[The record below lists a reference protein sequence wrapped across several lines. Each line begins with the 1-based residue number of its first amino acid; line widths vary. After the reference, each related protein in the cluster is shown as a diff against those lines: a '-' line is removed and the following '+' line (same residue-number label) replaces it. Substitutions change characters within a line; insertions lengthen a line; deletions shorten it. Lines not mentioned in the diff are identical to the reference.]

1 MPITRIKN
9 NQVTDAS
16 AGNLYLGIN
25 AAVKLQDYSITAGKI
40 SNSLVYGSD
49 LTVTGNL
56 TVNGQTT
63 TIDTVSVV
71 IEDPILY
78 LAANQTGAPS
88 LDIGFIGERG
98 TSQNIAF
105 VWDESLGEFVTVY
118 TNDTTTNTT
127 VTIASYASFRTLD
140 AAVTGNLTVTGTA
153 GITGNISLGN
163 VSATGLINATGNI
176 TGGNL
181 VSNAMVSAATTVNAT
196 GNITGGNLVSNAA
209 VSAATTISATGN
221 ITGGNLIS
229 NAAVVATGLIS
240 SGTTISA
247 TGNITGGNLISNAAI
262 SAATTID
269 ATGNITGGNLTTVG
283 TANIGTLEVTGTTSL
298 TGNIISALNVTGNL
312 AGGNISTPG
321 NITAVGNVQAGN
333 LISSGAVIGNVQ
345 ITGNLVLGNLSV
357 TGVINTTGNITGGN
371 LVSNA
376 AISATTTVNA
386 TGNITGGNLVSN
398 AAVSATTT
406 VDATGNITGG
416 NLVSNAAV
424 VASGLISSGTTI
436 SATGNITG
444 GNLISNALISGATLT
459 TTGNALIGGNL
470 IVQGNLTYINIDD
483 LRVEDPVIIMGTGP
497 NGAPLTTDDG
507 MDRGIYMEYYKSG
520 LGNASVFWDNSTG
533 NLVAATSVNFSGN
546 NIINV
551 LQYGTFQTG
560 NLYATGNITATAN
573 ISGNF
578 VAPGSNTQV
587 MYNNNGLIAGDS
599 GMTYDAT
606 TDALTVT
613 GTTSVGNL
621 STIGT
626 VSATGNVTGGNLVSN
641 ANISAAT
648 AIFATGNITGGNL
661 VSNASISAATTVSAT
676 GNITGGNLVSNSAV
690 TTVTLTA
697 TGNANVGNLGTAG
710 LIVATGNIT
719 GGNLSAGAGTITTT
733 GNVNAGNVN
742 VTNGVYSSTGYFTG
756 NVDILGTLTAT
767 SNVIANTSG
776 IFYGNA
782 VTGNAAIFGGV
793 PGFTTLGSNVVIQ
806 FAGNA
811 NSYSQVN
818 FENINGGNAASTDYV
833 ATANNG
839 DDGTF
844 FINMGITSNTH
855 VGIHDQFF
863 TEHAT
868 NNTGYVYVV
877 ASDETG
883 PGSSGIGN
891 LLLGSTNG
899 NVITWV
905 GNTGAANVRT
915 IASTD
920 GFDVTNGNLYV
931 TNITS
936 RDGRITVNNGDGDI
950 DFAVDGDT
958 TANVLYVDAGAGTIS
973 FGSSTQTVNA
983 GVAMNYTNSFLAP
996 VGNSAQRPAVG
1007 VAGMVRYNSTTSSL
1021 EFYDSTQWQSTGTT
1035 FTVVQSQTFNGDGSQ
1050 VAFTINA
1057 GYTTASCIVSINGIL
1072 QVPVTAYA
1080 VAGTTLTFTEA
1091 PAVGDLIE
1099 VREIVTT
1106 TSVKGITNANG
1117 SAVIEVTD
1125 TTNYIQTT
1133 GNILPAGNLLY
1144 DLGSPT
1150 NQWNELY
1157 LSGNSIYM
1165 GGVILKASGGNLK
1178 VRNFDDTAD
1187 AGVEGTFYATSTTSG
1202 NLQIGLNHIE
1212 ATNVNGNIELRPNG
1226 TGVAY
1231 VSTRLQIA
1239 NIQVVDAGA
1248 NTVVFYRADGT
1259 TPATISNQNIDS
1271 TQIASGTSS
1280 MAVISSGGNI
1290 RANVGGATIATFWS
1304 GGINNGQANGVG
1316 NIGTSTSYFNTAF
1329 VKATS
1334 AQYADLAEMYE
1345 ADAAYEP
1352 GTVLCFGGAKEVT
1365 VCDIEDCT
1373 RVAGVV
1379 STNPSYLMNSGQT
1392 GAHVAAV
1399 ALQGRVP
1406 TKVTGQIRKGDLIV
1420 SAGDGRG
1427 CANNEARAGTIIG
1440 KALADFDGQDGVIE
1454 VVVGRV

>member
-25 AAVKLQDYSITAGKI
+25 AAVKLQDYSVTAGKI
-40 SNSLVYGSD
+40 ANSLVYGSD

-78 LAANQTGAPS
+78 LAANQTGSPS

-127 VTIASYASFRTLD
+127 VTIASYASFRTLN
-140 AAVTGNLTVTGTA
+140 AAVTGNLTVTGTTSL
-153 GITGNISLGN
+153 TGNISLGN

-181 VSNAMVSAATTVNAT
+181 VSNAMVSAATTINATGNINGGNLVSNAAISAATTINAT

-209 VSAATTISATGN
+209 ITAATTINATGNITGGNLTTAGTANIGTLAVTGTTSLTGNVTSALNVTGNIAGGNIATNGQVTAVGNITGGNIIANGAVLGNIQVSGNINVTNVVATGFGSFGTTVSATGN

-229 NAAVVATGLIS
+229 NAA
-240 SGTTISA
+240 
-247 TGNITGGNLISNAAI
+247 
-262 SAATTID
+262 
-269 ATGNITGGNLTTVG
+269 
-283 TANIGTLEVTGTTSL
+283 
-298 TGNIISALNVTGNL
+298 
-312 AGGNISTPG
+312 
-321 NITAVGNVQAGN
+321 
-333 LISSGAVIGNVQ
+333 
-345 ITGNLVLGNLSV
+345 
-357 TGVINTTGNITGGN
+357 
-371 LVSNA
+371 
-376 AISATTTVNA
+376 
-386 TGNITGGNLVSN
+386 
-398 AAVSATTT
+398 
-406 VDATGNITGG
+406 
-416 NLVSNAAV
+416 
-424 VASGLISSGTTI
+424 
-436 SATGNITG
+436 
-444 GNLISNALISGATLT
+444 ISGATLT

-520 LGNASVFWDNSTG
+520 ALGNASVFWDNSTG
-533 NLVAATSVNFSGN
+533 NLVAATGVNFTGN

-551 LQYGTFQTG
+551 LQYGSFQTG

-573 ISGNF
+573 IAGNF

-587 MYNNNGLIAGDS
+587 MYNNNGLIAGDA
-599 GMTYDAT
+599 GMTYNAS
-606 TDALTVT
+606 TDALTV
-613 GTTSVGNL
+613 VGN
-621 STIGT
+621 
-626 VSATGNVTGGNLVSN
+626 
-641 ANISAAT
+641 IS
-648 AIFATGNITGGNL
+648 
-661 VSNASISAATTVSAT
+661 
-676 GNITGGNLVSNSAV
+676 
-690 TTVTLTA
+690 
-697 TGNANVGNLGTAG
+697 
-710 LIVATGNIT
+710 

-742 VTNGVYSSTGYFTG
+742 VTNRLGATTGYFTG

-776 IFYGNA
+776 IFFGNS

-844 FINMGITSNTH
+844 FINMGITSNNHT
-855 VGIHDQFF
+855 GIHDNFF

-899 NVITWV
+899 NVLTWV

-915 IASTD
+915 VASTQ
-920 GFDVTNGNLYV
+920 GFDIVNGNLYV
-931 TNITS
+931 TSIDS
-936 RDGRITVNNGDGDI
+936 RSGRITVNASDADV

-958 TANVLYVDAGAGTIS
+958 TANLLYVDAGTGTTS
-973 FGSSTQTVNA
+973 FGNSTQTTGA
-983 GVAMNYTNSFLAP
+983 GVAFNYTNSILAP
-996 VGNSAQRPAVG
+996 VGNTAQRPGTG
-1007 VAGMVRYNSTTSSL
+1007 VAGMVRFNTTTSSL
-1021 EFYDSTQWQSTGTT
+1021 EFYDSTQWVSTGTI

-1050 VAFTINA
+1050 VNFTINS
-1057 GYTTASCIVSINGIL
+1057 GYTTVSCLVSINGIL

-1080 VAGTTLTFTEA
+1080 VSGTTLTFTEA
-1091 PAVGDLIE
+1091 PAIGDLIE
-1099 VREIVTT
+1099 VRQITT
-1106 TSVKGITNANG
+1106 TVAVKGITNANG
-1117 SAVIEVTD
+1117 SAVVEVTD
-1125 TTNYIQTT
+1125 TTDYVAIT
-1133 GNILPAGNLLY
+1133 GNVLPSGNVLY
-1144 DLGSPT
+1144 NLGSPT
-1150 NQWNELY
+1150 NQWNELFI
-1157 LSGNSIYM
+1157 SGNSIYI
-1165 GGVILKASGGNLK
+1165 GDVILKASAGNLK

-1187 AGVEGTFYATSTTSG
+1187 AGVEGTFISTSTTSG
-1202 NLQIGLNHIE
+1202 NLQIGFNHIE
-1212 ATNVNGNIELRPNG
+1212 ATNLNGNIELRPNG
-1226 TGVAY
+1226 TGKV
-1231 VSTRLQIA
+1231 VVGTSPVTRLQVA
-1239 NIQVVDAGA
+1239 NIQIADAGS

-1280 MAVISSGGNI
+1280 MAVIASGGNI

-1316 NIGTSTSYFNTAF
+1316 NIGTATSYFNTVFA
-1329 VKATS
+1329 KATS
-1334 AQYADLAEMYE
+1334 AQYADLAENYE
-1345 ADAAYEP
+1345 ADATYEP
-1352 GTVLCFGGAKEVT
+1352 GTVVCFGGAKEVT
-1365 VCDIEDCT
+1365 VCDAADST
-1373 RVAGVV
+1373 RVAGVI
-1379 STNPSYLMNSGQT
+1379 STNPSYLMNSGQA
-1392 GAHVAAV
+1392 GEHVAAV

-1406 TKVTGQIRKGDLIV
+1406 CKVTGQIRKGDLIV

-1427 CANNEARAGTIIG
+1427 RANNDARTGTIIG

>member
-9 NQVTDAS
+9 NQVTDSS

-25 AAVKLQDYSITAGKI
+25 AAAKLQDYSITSGKI
-40 SNSLVYGSD
+40 ANSLVYGSD

-105 VWDESLGEFVTVY
+105 VWDESAGEFVTVF

-127 VTIASYASFRTLD
+127 VTIASYASFKTLD
-140 AAVTGNLTVTGTA
+140 AAVTGNLAVTGTTSL
-153 GITGNISLGN
+153 TGNISLANISASGQINATGN
-163 VSATGLINATGNI
+163 ISGGNLISNAAISAATTLSVTGNATLGNISTAGLINATGNI
-176 TGGNL
+176 SGGNL
-181 VSNAMVSAATTVNAT
+181 ISNAAISAATTLSVTGNANVGNLGTAGQITAT
-196 GNITGGNLVSNAA
+196 GNITGGNVIANGGVFGNVDISGDIDVANITATGFVS
-209 VSAATTISATGN
+209 VGTTVSATGN

-229 NAAVVATGLIS
+229 NAA
-240 SGTTISA
+240 
-247 TGNITGGNLISNAAI
+247 
-262 SAATTID
+262 
-269 ATGNITGGNLTTVG
+269 
-283 TANIGTLEVTGTTSL
+283 
-298 TGNIISALNVTGNL
+298 
-312 AGGNISTPG
+312 
-321 NITAVGNVQAGN
+321 
-333 LISSGAVIGNVQ
+333 
-345 ITGNLVLGNLSV
+345 
-357 TGVINTTGNITGGN
+357 
-371 LVSNA
+371 
-376 AISATTTVNA
+376 
-386 TGNITGGNLVSN
+386 
-398 AAVSATTT
+398 
-406 VDATGNITGG
+406 
-416 NLVSNAAV
+416 
-424 VASGLISSGTTI
+424 
-436 SATGNITG
+436 
-444 GNLISNALISGATLT
+444 ISGATLT

-507 MDRGIYMEYYKSG
+507 MDRGIYMEYYKSAA

-551 LQYGTFQTG
+551 LQYGTFQ
-560 NLYATGNITATAN
+560 AGNIFSQT
-573 ISGNF
+573 
-578 VAPGSNTQV
+578 V
-587 MYNNNGLIAGDS
+587 
-599 GMTYDAT
+599 
-606 TDALTVT
+606 LT
-613 GTTSVGNL
+613 
-621 STIGT
+621 
-626 VSATGNVTGGNLVSN
+626 
-641 ANISAAT
+641 
-648 AIFATGNITGGNL
+648 
-661 VSNASISAATTVSAT
+661 
-676 GNITGGNLVSNSAV
+676 
-690 TTVTLTA
+690 
-697 TGNANVGNLGTAG
+697 
-710 LIVATGNIT
+710 TGNIT
-719 GGNLSAGAGTITTT
+719 GGNLSAGAGIITTT

-742 VTNGVYSSTGYFTG
+742 VTNGVYSATGYFTG

-839 DDGTF
+839 DDGTY
-844 FINMGITSNTH
+844 FINMGITSNNH
-855 VGIHDQFF
+855 AGIHDNFF

-915 IASTD
+915 VASTQ
-920 GFDVTNGNLYV
+920 GFDILNGNLYV
-931 TNITS
+931 TSIDS
-936 RDGRITVNNGDGDI
+936 RSGRITVNASDADV

-958 TANVLYVDAGAGTIS
+958 TANLFYVDAGTGTVS

-983 GVAMNYTNSFLAP
+983 GIAMNYTNSFLAP
-996 VGNSAQRPAVG
+996 AGNSAQRPAVG
-1007 VAGMVRYNSTTSSL
+1007 VAGMVRYNTTTSSL

-1035 FTVVQSQTFNGDGSQ
+1035 FTVVQSQTFNGDGSTL
-1050 VAFTINA
+1050 AFTINS

-1133 GNILPAGNLLY
+1133 GNILPSGNVLY
-1144 DLGSPT
+1144 NLGSPT
-1150 NQWNELY
+1150 NQWNELF
-1157 LSGNSIYM
+1157 LSGNSIYI
-1165 GGVILKASGGNLK
+1165 GDVILKASAGNLQ

-1187 AGVEGTFYATSTTSG
+1187 AGITGTFYTTSTTSG
-1202 NLQIGLNHIE
+1202 NLQIGFNHIE

-1226 TGVAY
+1226 TGLV
-1231 VSTRLQIA
+1231 VVGTSPVTRLQVA
-1239 NIQVVDAGA
+1239 NIQIADAGS

-1280 MAVISSGGNI
+1280 VAVISSGGNV

-1316 NIGTSTSYFNTAF
+1316 NIGTATSYFNTVFA
-1329 VKATS
+1329 KATS

-1345 ADAAYEP
+1345 ADASYEP
-1352 GTVLCFGGAKEVT
+1352 GTVVCFGGAKEVT
-1365 VCDIEDCT
+1365 VCDIPDST
-1373 RVAGVV
+1373 RVAGVI

-1392 GAHVAAV
+1392 GAYVVAV

-1427 CANNEARAGTIIG
+1427 RANNDARTGTIIG

>member
-9 NQVTDAS
+9 NQVTDSS

-25 AAVKLQDYSITAGKI
+25 AAAKLQDYSITSGKI
-40 SNSLVYGSD
+40 ANSLVYGSD

-78 LAANQTGAPS
+78 LAANQTGSPS

-127 VTIASYASFRTLD
+127 VTIASYASFRTLN
-140 AAVTGNLTVTGTA
+140 AAVTGNLTVTGTTSL
-153 GITGNISLGN
+153 TGNISLGN
-163 VSATGLINATGNI
+163 VSATGQINATGNI
-176 TGGNL
+176 
-181 VSNAMVSAATTVNAT
+181 S
-196 GNITGGNLVSNAA
+196 
-209 VSAATTISATGN
+209 
-221 ITGGNLIS
+221 
-229 NAAVVATGLIS
+229 
-240 SGTTISA
+240 
-247 TGNITGGNLISNAAI
+247 GGNLISNAAI
-262 SAATTID
+262 SAATTLSVTGN
-269 ATGNITGGNLTTVG
+269 ATLGNISTAGLINATGNISGGNLISNAAISAATTLSVTGNANVGNLGTTGLINAVGNITGGNII
-283 TANIGTLEVTGTTSL
+283 AN
-298 TGNIISALNVTGNL
+298 
-312 AGGNISTPG
+312 
-321 NITAVGNVQAGN
+321 
-333 LISSGAVIGNVQ
+333 GA
-345 ITGNLVLGNLSV
+345 VLGNIQVS
-357 TGVINTTGNITGGN
+357 GNINVTNIVATGLG
-371 LVSNA
+371 SFG
-376 AISATTTVNA
+376 TTV
-386 TGNITGGNLVSN
+386 
-398 AAVSATTT
+398 SA
-406 VDATGNITGG
+406 N
-416 NLVSNAAV
+416 
-424 VASGLISSGTTI
+424 
-436 SATGNITG
+436 GNITG
-444 GNLISNALISGATLT
+444 GNLISNAAISGATLT

-507 MDRGIYMEYYKSG
+507 MDRGIYMEYYKSAA

-551 LQYGTFQTG
+551 LQYGTFQ
-560 NLYATGNITATAN
+560 AGNIFSQT
-573 ISGNF
+573 
-578 VAPGSNTQV
+578 V
-587 MYNNNGLIAGDS
+587 
-599 GMTYDAT
+599 
-606 TDALTVT
+606 LT
-613 GTTSVGNL
+613 
-621 STIGT
+621 
-626 VSATGNVTGGNLVSN
+626 
-641 ANISAAT
+641 
-648 AIFATGNITGGNL
+648 
-661 VSNASISAATTVSAT
+661 
-676 GNITGGNLVSNSAV
+676 
-690 TTVTLTA
+690 
-697 TGNANVGNLGTAG
+697 
-710 LIVATGNIT
+710 TGNIT
-719 GGNLSAGAGTITTT
+719 GGNLSAGSGIITTT

-742 VTNGVYSSTGYFTG
+742 VTNRLAAATGYFTG

-839 DDGTF
+839 DDGTY

-855 VGIHDQFF
+855 VGIHDNFF

-915 IASTD
+915 VASTQ
-920 GFDVTNGNLYV
+920 GFDILNGNLYV
-931 TNITS
+931 TSIDS
-936 RDGRITVNNGDGDI
+936 RSGRITVNASDADV

-958 TANVLYVDAGAGTIS
+958 TANVFYVDAGTGTVS

-996 VGNSAQRPAVG
+996 AGNSAQRPAVG
-1007 VAGMVRYNSTTSSL
+1007 VAGMVRYNTTTSSL

-1035 FTVVQSQTFNGDGSQ
+1035 FTVVQSQTFNGDGTT
-1050 VAFTINA
+1050 VNFTINS

-1080 VAGTTLTFTEA
+1080 VTGTTLAFTEA

-1133 GNILPAGNLLY
+1133 GNILPSGNVLY
-1144 DLGSPT
+1144 NLGSPT
-1150 NQWNELY
+1150 NQWNELF
-1157 LSGNSIYM
+1157 LSGNSIYI
-1165 GGVILKASGGNLK
+1165 GDVILKAGAGNLQ

-1187 AGVEGTFYATSTTSG
+1187 AGITGTFYTTSTTSG
-1202 NLQIGLNHIE
+1202 NLQIGFNHIE
-1212 ATNVNGNIELRPNG
+1212 ATNTNGNIELRPNG
-1226 TGVAY
+1226 TGKV
-1231 VSTRLQIA
+1231 VIGTSPVTRLQVA
-1239 NIQVVDAGA
+1239 NIQIADAGS

-1280 MAVISSGGNI
+1280 VAVISSGGNV

-1316 NIGTSTSYFNTAF
+1316 NIGTATSYFNTVFA
-1329 VKATS
+1329 KATS

-1345 ADAAYEP
+1345 ADASYEP
-1352 GTVLCFGGAKEVT
+1352 GTVVCFGGAKEVT
-1365 VCDIEDCT
+1365 VCDVENST

-1392 GAHVAAV
+1392 GEHVAAI

-1427 CANNEARAGTIIG
+1427 CANNDARTGTIIG

>member
-9 NQVTDAS
+9 NQVTDSS

-25 AAVKLQDYSITAGKI
+25 AAAKLQDYSITSGKI
-40 SNSLVYGSD
+40 ANSLVYGSD

-105 VWDESLGEFVTVY
+105 VWDESAGEFVTVY

-127 VTIASYASFRTLD
+127 VTIASYASFKTLD
-140 AAVTGNLTVTGTA
+140 AAVTGNLTVTGTTSL
-153 GITGNISLGN
+153 TGNISLANISASGQINATGN
-163 VSATGLINATGNI
+163 ISGGNLISNAAISAATTLSVTGNATLGNISTAGLINATGNI
-176 TGGNL
+176 SGGNL
-181 VSNAMVSAATTVNAT
+181 ISNAAISAATTLSVTGNANVGNLGTAGQITAT
-196 GNITGGNLVSNAA
+196 GNITGGNVIANGGVFGNVDISGDIDVANITATGFVS
-209 VSAATTISATGN
+209 VGTTVSATGN

-229 NAAVVATGLIS
+229 NAA
-240 SGTTISA
+240 
-247 TGNITGGNLISNAAI
+247 
-262 SAATTID
+262 
-269 ATGNITGGNLTTVG
+269 
-283 TANIGTLEVTGTTSL
+283 
-298 TGNIISALNVTGNL
+298 
-312 AGGNISTPG
+312 
-321 NITAVGNVQAGN
+321 
-333 LISSGAVIGNVQ
+333 
-345 ITGNLVLGNLSV
+345 
-357 TGVINTTGNITGGN
+357 
-371 LVSNA
+371 
-376 AISATTTVNA
+376 
-386 TGNITGGNLVSN
+386 
-398 AAVSATTT
+398 
-406 VDATGNITGG
+406 
-416 NLVSNAAV
+416 
-424 VASGLISSGTTI
+424 
-436 SATGNITG
+436 
-444 GNLISNALISGATLT
+444 ISGATLT

-507 MDRGIYMEYYKSG
+507 MDRGIYMEYYKSAA

-551 LQYGTFQTG
+551 LQYGTFQ
-560 NLYATGNITATAN
+560 AGNIFSQT
-573 ISGNF
+573 
-578 VAPGSNTQV
+578 V
-587 MYNNNGLIAGDS
+587 
-599 GMTYDAT
+599 
-606 TDALTVT
+606 LT
-613 GTTSVGNL
+613 
-621 STIGT
+621 
-626 VSATGNVTGGNLVSN
+626 
-641 ANISAAT
+641 
-648 AIFATGNITGGNL
+648 
-661 VSNASISAATTVSAT
+661 
-676 GNITGGNLVSNSAV
+676 
-690 TTVTLTA
+690 
-697 TGNANVGNLGTAG
+697 
-710 LIVATGNIT
+710 TGNIT
-719 GGNLSAGAGTITTT
+719 GGNLSAGAGIITTT

-742 VTNGVYSSTGYFTG
+742 VTNGVYSATGYFTG

-844 FINMGITSNTH
+844 FINMGITSNNHTG
-855 VGIHDQFF
+855 VHDNFF

-915 IASTD
+915 VASTQ
-920 GFDVTNGNLYV
+920 GFDILNGNLYV
-931 TNITS
+931 TSIDS
-936 RDGRITVNNGDGDI
+936 RSGRITVNASDADV

-958 TANVLYVDAGAGTIS
+958 TANLFYVDAGTGTVS

-983 GVAMNYTNSFLAP
+983 GIAMNYTNSFLAP
-996 VGNSAQRPAVG
+996 AGNSAQRPAVG
-1007 VAGMVRYNSTTSSL
+1007 VAGMVRYNTTTSSL

-1050 VAFTINA
+1050 VAFTINS

-1133 GNILPAGNLLY
+1133 GNILPSGNVLY
-1144 DLGSPT
+1144 NLGSPT
-1150 NQWNELY
+1150 NQWNELF
-1157 LSGNSIYM
+1157 LSGNSIYI
-1165 GGVILKASGGNLK
+1165 GDVILKAGAGNLQ

-1187 AGVEGTFYATSTTSG
+1187 AGITGTFYTTSTTSG
-1202 NLQIGLNHIE
+1202 NLQIGFNHIE
-1212 ATNVNGNIELRPNG
+1212 ATNTNGNIELRPNG
-1226 TGVAY
+1226 TGLV
-1231 VSTRLQIA
+1231 VVGTSPVTRLQVA
-1239 NIQVVDAGA
+1239 NIQIADAGS

-1280 MAVISSGGNI
+1280 VAVISSGGNV

-1316 NIGTSTSYFNTAF
+1316 NIGTATSYFNTVFA
-1329 VKATS
+1329 KATS

-1345 ADAAYEP
+1345 ADASYEP
-1352 GTVLCFGGAKEVT
+1352 GTVVCFGGAKEVT
-1365 VCDIEDCT
+1365 VCDIADST
-1373 RVAGVV
+1373 RVAGVI

-1392 GAHVAAV
+1392 GAYVVAV

-1427 CANNEARAGTIIG
+1427 RANNDARTGTIIG